1 VLALAIS
8 IPLPPSPLTTDSD
21 AAAVE
26 ENKQNDGNEASSNG
40 DHLPTVEQF
49 RLYEE
54 LEELEKQLELEISE
68 DLADI

>member
-1 VLALAIS
+1 
-8 IPLPPSPLTTDSD
+8 PPTTEKDTIVIED
-21 AAAVE
+21 D
-26 ENKQNDGNEASSNG
+26 KKDNEDNVSSNEK
-40 DHLPTVEQF
+40 DIPTVEQF